1 MFFAFFFCGWPKF
14 LKEDMC
20 LKTVPPFF
28 FGGGCEWKKKIRH
41 ATKPVWRGRRRKK
54 TKKKEKEKKFKQK
67 EIRHSCLKEAHK
79 VRRRSK
85 KYRSYFR
92 SPKITEDAPRG
103 SRMIFPR
110 RFYSRRVLEKDGRM
124 DEDLLHIIGGR
135 ESEET
140 IKREKEKRSRIKIR
154 VKNDTM
160 YPIK

>member
-1 MFFAFFFCGWPKF
+1 MFENC
-14 LKEDMC
+14 
-20 LKTVPPFF
+20 PPFF
-28 FGGGCEWKKKIRH
+28 FLEGVASGKKNQH

-54 TKKKEKEKKFKQK
+54 RKKRKKENSNRENS
-67 EIRHSCLKEAHK
+67 IIVLKEAHK

-110 RFYSRRVLEKDGRM
+110 RFYSRRVLERM
-124 DEDLLHIIGGR
+124 RGWMSSVTYDGGR

-140 IKREKEKRSRIKIR
+140 IKREKEKRSQIKLF
-154 VKNDTM
+154 
-160 YPIK
+160 

>member
-1 MFFAFFFCGWPKF
+1 M
-14 LKEDMC
+14 
-20 LKTVPPFF
+20 
-28 FGGGCEWKKKIRH
+28 KKKSDTRP
-41 ATKPVWRGRRRKK
+41 TFSGVFWRGRRRKK
-54 TKKKEKEKKFKQK
+54 TKKKEKERNSNRKKFV
-67 EIRHSCLKEAHK
+67 IHCLKEAHK

-110 RFYSRRVLEKDGRM
+110 RFYSRRVLEKDERM
-124 DEDLLHIIGGR
+124 DEDSVIIGGR
-135 ESEET
+135 EREET

>member
-1 MFFAFFFCGWPKF
+1 MFENCPPLFFLEGVASGKKNQDTRPS
-14 LKEDMC
+14 
-20 LKTVPPFF
+20 PS
-28 FGGGCEWKKKIRH
+28 GGGGGGKKR
-41 ATKPVWRGRRRKK
+41 
-54 TKKKEKEKKFKQK
+54 KKKEKERNSNRKKFV
-67 EIRHSCLKEAHK
+67 IHCLKEAHK

-110 RFYSRRVLEKDGRM
+110 RFYSRRVLEKDERM
-124 DEDLLHIIGGR
+124 DEDSVIIGGR
-135 ESEET
+135 EREET

>member
-1 MFFAFFFCGWPKF
+1 M
-14 LKEDMC
+14 E
-20 LKTVPPFF
+20 
-28 FGGGCEWKKKIRH
+28 KKIKTRDQLSR
-41 ATKPVWRGRRRKK
+41 PVWRGRRRKK
-54 TKKKEKEKKFKQK
+54 TKKKEKERNSNRKKFV
-67 EIRHSCLKEAHK
+67 IHCLKEAHK

-110 RFYSRRVLEKDGRM
+110 RFYSRRVLEKDERV
-124 DEDLLHIIGGR
+124 DEDSVIIGGR
-135 ESEET
+135 EREET

>member
-1 MFFAFFFCGWPKF
+1 MKKNQTRDH
-14 LKEDMC
+14 LS
-20 LKTVPPFF
+20 
-28 FGGGCEWKKKIRH
+28 GGGGGGKK
-41 ATKPVWRGRRRKK
+41 
-54 TKKKEKEKKFKQK
+54 KKKEKERNSNRKKFV
-67 EIRHSCLKEAHK
+67 IHCLKEAHK

-110 RFYSRRVLEKDGRM
+110 RFYSRRVLEKDERM
-124 DEDLLHIIGGR
+124 DEDSVIIGGR
-135 ESEET
+135 ERET

>member
-1 MFFAFFFCGWPKF
+1 M
-14 LKEDMC
+14 
-20 LKTVPPFF
+20 
-28 FGGGCEWKKKIRH
+28 KKNQTRDQLSR
-41 ATKPVWRGRRRKK
+41 PVWRGRRRKK
-54 TKKKEKEKKFKQK
+54 TKKKEKERNSNRKKFV
-67 EIRHSCLKEAHK
+67 IHCLKEAHK

-110 RFYSRRVLEKDGRM
+110 RFYSRRVLEKDERM
-124 DEDLLHIIGGR
+124 DEDSVTLIIGGR
-135 ESEET
+135 ERET

>member
-1 MFFAFFFCGWPKF
+1 M
-14 LKEDMC
+14 
-20 LKTVPPFF
+20 KTVPPFF
-28 FGGGCEWKKKIRH
+28 FWRELRVEKKIRH
-41 ATKPVWRGRRRKK
+41 ATNFLPKKPVWRGRRRKK
-54 TKKKEKEKKFKQK
+54 TKKKEKERNSNRKKFV
-67 EIRHSCLKEAHK
+67 IHCLKEAHK

-110 RFYSRRVLEKDGRM
+110 RFYSRRVLEKDERV
-124 DEDLLHIIGGR
+124 DEDSVIIGGR
-135 ESEET
+135 EREET

>member
-1 MFFAFFFCGWPKF
+1 MFENC
-14 LKEDMC
+14 
-20 LKTVPPFF
+20 PPLFF
-28 FGGGCEWKKKIRH
+28 FGGSCEWKKKSDTR
-41 ATKPVWRGRRRKK
+41 PSPSGGGGGGKK
-54 TKKKEKEKKFKQK
+54 RKKKEKERNSNRKKFV
-67 EIRHSCLKEAHK
+67 IHCLKEAHK

-110 RFYSRRVLEKDGRM
+110 RFYSRRVLEKDERM
-124 DEDLLHIIGGR
+124 DEDSVIIGGR
-135 ESEET
+135 EREET

>member
-1 MFFAFFFCGWPKF
+1 MFENWPPPLFF
-14 LKEDMC
+14 L
-20 LKTVPPFF
+20 
-28 FGGGCEWKKKIRH
+28 GGSCEWKKKSRH

-54 TKKKEKEKKFKQK
+54 TKKKEKERNSNRKKFV
-67 EIRHSCLKEAHK
+67 IHCLKEAHK

-110 RFYSRRVLEKDGRM
+110 RFYSRRVLEKDERM
-124 DEDLLHIIGGR
+124 DEDSVIIGGR
-135 ESEET
+135 EREET

>member
-1 MFFAFFFCGWPKF
+1 M
-14 LKEDMC
+14 E
-20 LKTVPPFF
+20 
-28 FGGGCEWKKKIRH
+28 KKIRH

-54 TKKKEKEKKFKQK
+54 TKKKEKERNSNRKKFV
-67 EIRHSCLKEAHK
+67 IHCLKEAHK

-110 RFYSRRVLEKDGRM
+110 RFYSRRVLEKDERM
-124 DEDLLHIIGGR
+124 DEDSVIIGGR
-135 ESEET
+135 ERET

>member
-1 MFFAFFFCGWPKF
+1 MTVFFAFFFCGWPKF

-28 FGGGCEWKKKIRH
+28 FWRELRVEKKIRH

-54 TKKKEKEKKFKQK
+54 TKKKEKERNSNRKKFV
-67 EIRHSCLKEAHK
+67 IHCLKEAHK

-110 RFYSRRVLEKDGRM
+110 RFYSRRVLEKDERM
-124 DEDLLHIIGGR
+124 DED
-135 ESEET
+135 SVT
-140 IKREKEKRSRIKIR
+140 S
-154 VKNDTM
+154 
-160 YPIK
+160 